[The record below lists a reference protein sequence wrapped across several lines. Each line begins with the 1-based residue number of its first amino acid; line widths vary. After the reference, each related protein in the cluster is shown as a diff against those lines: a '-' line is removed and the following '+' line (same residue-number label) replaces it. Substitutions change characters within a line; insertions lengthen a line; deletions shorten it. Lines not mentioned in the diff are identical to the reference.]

1 MSSKFTERDTED
13 FYDAEDAI
21 YRSFWD
27 KEGSLHWG
35 LFDQSTGTDFPK
47 ACANLN
53 EIMAQKALIDSG
65 STVLDLGCG
74 NGATSAWL
82 CTSRGCRVVGIDLSG
97 VRIGNAREALQTQPE
112 DGDAGQ
118 HVRPRGVA
126 IPAATPG
133 NPAAG
138 ETGWGVASSAG
149 PWLRSD
155 GCAPG

>member
-35 LFDQSTGTDFPK
+35 LFDQSTGTDSLK

-53 EIMAQKALIDSG
+53 EAMAQKACSG
-65 STVLDLGCG
+65 SIVLDLGCG
-74 NGATSAWL
+74 NGTTTAWL

-97 VRIGNAREALQTQPE
+97 VRISNAREALQTQPE
-112 DGDAGQ
+112 D
-118 HVRPRGVA
+118 VRTRLAFEKASALG
-126 IPAATPG
+126 TPFG
-133 NPAAG
+133 
-138 ETGWGVASSAG
+138 TV
-149 PWLRSD
+149 LFM
-155 GCAPG
+155 